1 MGISLINLKR
11 KMKQIRN
18 HVKTNV
24 HIKNTNHTFIL
35 KYQSKSETNTKP
47 RENNYKCR
55 YVYSMGPMY

>member
-18 HVKTNV
+18 HVKINV
-24 HIKNTNHTFIL
+24 HVKNTNHTFIL
-35 KYQSKSETNTKP
+35 KYQSKSETNTKS

-55 YVYSMGPMY
+55 YVYSMGLIY